1 MKSAV
6 VAGHICLDVIPTI
19 DRPFELLPG
28 RLYEVGGPTM
38 ATGGAVSN
46 TGLALHILGIPTM
59 LMGKIGDDSFGKA
72 ILNIVAQIAPGLEKN
87 FIVDAKVE
95 TSYSV
100 VINIPGTD
108 RIFLHNPG
116 ANANFVSRDI
126 NYETLAQAALFHFGY
141 PCFMAKSYA
150 NEGAELIDMYQRA
163 KACGVTTSLDP
174 GMPDPGGDA
183 GKVNWKKVLQD
194 LLPYVDVFLPS
205 ADELL
210 FMLDRDNFGKGD
222 NISVQEMER
231 LSAQLLDMGT
241 AVAGIKLGTRG
252 LYIHSADEERIAEMG
267 KGKPEKPELWAN
279 QQFWFPIFKEK
290 EFKGATGAGD
300 TTIAGFLAAM
310 LKGQSLYQAGLF
322 ACAVGACNVEA
333 ADALGGIL
341 DWEETNKRIEAGWE
355 KLPVRNV
362 EDTSWHLQDGVWE
375 KHR

>member
-6 VAGHICLDVIPTI
+6 VAGHICLDVIPI
-19 DRPFELLPG
+19 IERPFELLPG

-46 TGLALHILGIPTM
+46 TGLALHILGIPTL
-59 LMGKIGDDSFGKA
+59 LMGKVGADSFGKS
-72 ILNIVAQIAPGLEKN
+72 ILDIVAQKAPGLEKN
-87 FIVDAKVE
+87 FIVDAEVE

-116 ANANFVSRDI
+116 ANASFAARDI
-126 NYETLAQAALFHFGY
+126 DYETLSQADLFHFGY
-141 PCFMAKSYA
+141 PSFMAQSYA

-163 KACGVTTSLDP
+163 KACGLSTSLDP
-174 GMPDPGGDA
+174 GMPDPGGEA
-183 GKVNWKKVLQD
+183 GKVPWKKVLQK

-222 NISVQEMER
+222 NLSVAELEA
-231 LSAQLLDMGT
+231 LSSQLLDMGV
-241 AVAGIKLGTRG
+241 ALAGIKLGAKG
-252 LYIHSADEERIAEMG
+252 LYIRSSDEERIAEMG
-267 KGKPEKPELWAN
+267 RGKPENPKLWAR

-310 LKGQSLYQAGLF
+310 LKGQSLRQAGLF

-333 ADALGGIL
+333 PDALSGIQS
-341 DWEETNKRIEAGWE
+341 WQATNERLEAGWE
-355 KLPVRNV
+355 KLPVNI
-362 EDTSWHLQDGVWE
+362 EDKGWSLQDGVWE
-375 KHR
+375 KEE